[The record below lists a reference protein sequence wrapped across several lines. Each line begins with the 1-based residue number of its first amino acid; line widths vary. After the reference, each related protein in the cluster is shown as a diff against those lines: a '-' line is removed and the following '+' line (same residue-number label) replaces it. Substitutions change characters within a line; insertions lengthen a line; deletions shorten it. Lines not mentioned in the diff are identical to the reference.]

1 MAATVAKGGEGA
13 PDYSHKLIDGKK
25 ISAEVQEMCELFAS
39 LGSLVEA
46 QAQPIETIQ
55 DAAHRAAEKTAA
67 AVVELQ
73 TTAEKQG
80 ECLVQ

>member
-1 MAATVAKGGEGA
+1 MPASGVGYVPRTVA
-13 PDYSHKLIDGKK
+13 P
-25 ISAEVQEMCELFAS
+25 Q
-39 LGSLVEA
+39 VEA

>member
-1 MAATVAKGGEGA
+1 MLVSDSGIVVLLK
-13 PDYSHKLIDGKK
+13 S
-25 ISAEVQEMCELFAS
+25 SRQCS
-39 LGSLVEA
+39 LYYLLTYL